1 MSDLEPTN
9 SELVFAGSDGEPFT
23 TSLVIAAE
31 TGNDHASVVR
41 LIRENATDLNE
52 VGRVRFEIR
61 PFDTAGGTQRRPEAD
76 LDEPAAALLM
86 TYLRNTPVVRDFK
99 KRLVGEFYSMR
110 SALRAGVSFAV
121 DITNVDHI
129 ARLAQATTT
138 AVELYRVEHQH
149 RLELEAQ
156 AEVDRPL
163 VERARTHAAGAGS
176 VNRTDFGREVVEW
189 AEEQGIRVLHRQI
202 RDFLSRKLHLFIAGD
217 RSDNGHATTDAI
229 RRGRC
234 ENRRDTRNGRNVVT
248 GLLTPTGQEY
258 AWEKIT
264 RYINANGTL
273 ELPREIGGRS
283 A

>member
-1 MSDLEPTN
+1 MTAAN
-9 SELVFAGSDGEPFT
+9 LVFAGPDGEPFT
-23 TSLVIAAE
+23 TSTVIAAE
-31 TGNDHASVVR
+31 TGNEHASVIR
-41 LIRENATDLNE
+41 LVRENLNDLNE
-52 VGRVRFEIR
+52 VGLVRFEIR
-61 PFDTAGGTQRRPEAD
+61 PRPEGQHGGGDVRYAE

-99 KRLVGEFYSMR
+99 KRLVGEFYAMR
-110 SALRAGVSFAV
+110 AALSRRTSLAV
-121 DITNVDHI
+121 DITNIDHI
-129 ARLAQATTT
+129 AQLAQATTT
-138 AVELYRVEHQH
+138 AVELYRVEHEQ
-149 RLELEAQ
+149 RLALQARAEA
-156 AEVDRPL
+156 DRPL
-163 VERARTHAAGAGS
+163 VERAKTHAAGSGS

-202 RDFLSRKLHLFIAGD
+202 REFLARKLHLFVAGD

-229 RRGRC
+229 RRGFC

-248 GLLTPTGQEY
+248 GLLTPVGQKY
-258 AWEKIT
+258 AWERIT